1 MFEKL
6 KIKRDYKKINQL
18 FDYFIKNEFNRHKDK
33 IELDGL
39 YSTDVFVDVF
49 SQRIIKN
56 KINMY
61 NIISIIEYF
70 LFSSDEL
77 KINII
82 KKVLEKVYN
91 NDNFVNSYCTSFF
104 RFSRAYNLSK
114 LKFNILIPVFI
125 KIIDSH
131 INKLSID
138 ILGLVIHN
146 INNDVILE
154 EEYIN
159 QLIDLMNKKIDI
171 INENFDNKSNVKD
184 QNVSN
189 YYCEIIRLSRRIY
202 NKKTIELFKK
212 IDINKLPDNIKLKV
226 VEFMIINNISISN
239 DIIEKMFE
247 DTING
252 IDMFELLERLK
263 VKHLIPKNIK
273 LTQEDIALYRI
284 KEWLTDPICFSC
296 KPFELKIIGYLD
308 KNKIRYYIFSFKDL
322 NAVDKEKVMIGV
334 SQGYKIGILSSYGI
348 SENYSTFDEIENDY
362 IKQAEELLKKIKE
375 KEKEDIYNI
384 ELYK

>member
-18 FDYFIKNEFNRHKDK
+18 FDYFVENEFNRHRDK

-39 YSTDVFVDVF
+39 YSADVFIDVF

-61 NIISIIEYF
+61 NTISIIEYF

-114 LKFNILIPVFI
+114 LTFNILISVFI
-125 KIIDSH
+125 KIIDSY

-138 ILGLVIHN
+138 ILSLVIHN

-154 EEYIN
+154 KEYIN
-159 QLIDLMNKKIDI
+159 QLIDLMNKKINI
-171 INENFDNKSNVKD
+171 INENFDNKNNVKD
-184 QNVSN
+184 QNVLN
-189 YYCEIIRLSRRIY
+189 YYCEIIRLSRHIY
-202 NKKTIELFKK
+202 NDKTIELLKK
-212 IDINKLPDNIKLKV
+212 IDINKMPANIKLKV
-226 VEFMIINNISISN
+226 VESMIINNISISN
-239 DIIEKMFE
+239 DIIEKIFE
-247 DTING
+247 NTING
-252 IDMFELLERLK
+252 IDMLELLERMK
-263 VKHLIPKNIK
+263 VKYLIPKNIK
-273 LTQEDIALYRI
+273 LVQEDIALYRI
-284 KEWLTDPICFSC
+284 EGWLTDYMYFSC
-296 KPFELKIIGYLD
+296 KPSELKIIDHID
-308 KNKIRYYIFSFKDL
+308 KNNHRYYIFSFKDL
-322 NAVDKEKVMIGV
+322 NAENKEKVMVGV
-334 SQGYKIGILSSYGI
+334 SQGYEIGNLSSCGI
-348 SENYSTFDEIENDY
+348 GENYSTFDEIENDY
-362 IKQAEELLKKIKE
+362 IKQAEELLKKIE
-375 KEKEDIYNI
+375 E
-384 ELYK
+384 

>member
-362 IKQAEELLKKIKE
+362 IKQAEELLKKIE
-375 KEKEDIYNI
+375 E
-384 ELYK
+384 

>member
-1 MFEKL
+1 
-6 KIKRDYKKINQL
+6 
-18 FDYFIKNEFNRHKDK
+18 
-33 IELDGL
+33 
-39 YSTDVFVDVF
+39 
-49 SQRIIKN
+49 
-56 KINMY
+56 
-61 NIISIIEYF
+61 
-70 LFSSDEL
+70 
-77 KINII
+77 
-82 KKVLEKVYN
+82 
-91 NDNFVNSYCTSFF
+91 
-104 RFSRAYNLSK
+104 
-114 LKFNILIPVFI
+114 
-125 KIIDSH
+125 
-131 INKLSID
+131 
-138 ILGLVIHN
+138 
-146 INNDVILE
+146 
-154 EEYIN
+154 
-159 QLIDLMNKKIDI
+159 MNKQIDI
-171 INENFDNKSNVKD
+171 INANFDNKRNVKD

-362 IKQAEELLKKIKE
+362 IKQAEELLKKIE
-375 KEKEDIYNI
+375 E
-384 ELYK
+384 

>member
-6 KIKRDYKKINQL
+6 KIMRDYRKINKL
-18 FDYFIKNEFNRHKDK
+18 FDYFIKNGFNRHKDK

-61 NIISIIEYF
+61 NTISIIEYF

-82 KKVLEKVYN
+82 KKVLEKIYN

-114 LKFNILIPVFI
+114 LTFNILIPVFI

-189 YYCEIIRLSRRIY
+189 YYCEIIRLSRHIY
-202 NKKTIELFKK
+202 NNKTIELFKK
-212 IDINKLPDNIKLKV
+212 IDINKMPDNIKLKV

-284 KEWLTDPICFSC
+284 KEWLTDAMCFSC

-334 SQGYKIGILSSYGI
+334 SQGYKIGILSCYGI

-362 IKQAEELLKKIKE
+362 IKQAEELLKKIE
-375 KEKEDIYNI
+375 E
-384 ELYK
+384 

>member
-284 KEWLTDPICFSC
+284 EAWLTDPMCFSV
-296 KPFELKIIGYLD
+296 KPSELKIIDHLD

-322 NAVDKEKVMIGV
+322 NDIDKEKVMIGI
-334 SQGYKIGILSSYGI
+334 SQGYKIGKLSDSGILEDYSWFEKI
-348 SENYSTFDEIENDY
+348 EKNYV
-362 IKQAEELLKKIKE
+362 KQAEKLLDELKKM
-375 KEKEDIYNI
+375 
-384 ELYK
+384 

>member
-6 KIKRDYKKINQL
+6 KIMRDYRKINKL
-18 FDYFIKNEFNRHKDK
+18 FDYFIKNGFNRHKDK

-61 NIISIIEYF
+61 NTISIIEYF

-82 KKVLEKVYN
+82 KKVLEKIYN

-104 RFSRAYNLSK
+104 RFSRANNLSK

-125 KIIDSH
+125 NIIDSH

-154 EEYIN
+154 KEYIN
-159 QLIDLMNKKIDI
+159 QLIDLMNKKINI
-171 INENFDNKSNVKD
+171 INENFDNKNNVKD
-184 QNVSN
+184 QNVLN
-189 YYCEIIRLSRRIY
+189 YYCEIIRLSRHIY
-202 NKKTIELFKK
+202 NNKTIELFKK
-212 IDINKLPDNIKLKV
+212 IDINKMPDNIKLKV

-284 KEWLTDPICFSC
+284 KEWLTDAMCFSC

-334 SQGYKIGILSSYGI
+334 SQGYKIGILSCYGI

-362 IKQAEELLKKIKE
+362 IKQAEELLKKIE
-375 KEKEDIYNI
+375 E
-384 ELYK
+384 

>member
-6 KIKRDYKKINQL
+6 KIMRDYRKINKL
-18 FDYFIKNEFNRHKDK
+18 FDYFIKNGFNRHKDK

-61 NIISIIEYF
+61 NTISIIEYF

-82 KKVLEKVYN
+82 KKVLEKIYN

-114 LKFNILIPVFI
+114 LTFNILIPVFI

-189 YYCEIIRLSRRIY
+189 YYCEIIRLSRHIY
-202 NKKTIELFKK
+202 NNKTIELFKK
-212 IDINKLPDNIKLKV
+212 IDINKMPDNIKLKV

-284 KEWLTDPICFSC
+284 KEWLTDAMCFSC

-308 KNKIRYYIFSFKDL
+308 KNKIRYYIFGFKDL

-334 SQGYKIGILSSYGI
+334 SQGYKIGILSCYGI

-362 IKQAEELLKKIKE
+362 IKQAEELLKKIE
-375 KEKEDIYNI
+375 E
-384 ELYK
+384 